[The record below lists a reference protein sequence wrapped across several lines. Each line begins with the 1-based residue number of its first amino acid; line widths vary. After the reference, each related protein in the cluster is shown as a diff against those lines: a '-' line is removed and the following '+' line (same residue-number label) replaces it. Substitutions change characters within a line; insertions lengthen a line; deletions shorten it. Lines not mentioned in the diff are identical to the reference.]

1 MLNEQGNQTTP
12 PVVTPASDAGQGN
25 QVTPSQDDKGQNV
38 VEIDGEKFTTEQIK
52 DMKTRAASYDELRPK
67 YTKVTQRL
75 AELESDED
83 DEDGQGAG
91 ERGGQPTTTTPG
103 YQPTTDPK
111 LAAEV
116 TYLKRSVGKLM
127 ESVEEQALEKK
138 MTELKGKFPDMDE
151 LEVLA
156 ALSVDPNIDPEEA
169 AAFSDKRNKEK
180 TAKIREAVSK
190 EKADKL
196 EGKLETG
203 GGSTAHI
210 PTGEAPKTIQ
220 EAGKRFLERL
230 RAANQAAQ

>member
-1 MLNEQGNQTTP
+1 MSNEQGNQPTP
-12 PVVTPASDAGQGN
+12 PVVTPASDPGKGTQA
-25 QVTPSQDDKGQNV
+25 TPSQDGNGQGV
-38 VEIDGEKFTTEQIK
+38 VEIDGEKFTTDQIK

-91 ERGGQPTTTTPG
+91 ERNGQPTNPG
-103 YQPTTDPK
+103 YQPTTDPR

-138 MTELKGKFPDMDE
+138 MTELKGKFSDMDE

-180 TAKIREAVSK
+180 TQKIREAISK

-196 EGKLETG
+196 DGKLETG

-220 EAGKRFLERL
+220 EAGTRFLERL
-230 RAANQAAQ
+230 RASNQAAQ